1 MTCYFTTKG
10 TTNLFEFFKRL
21 TRNDR
26 VGRSFIDENGLQIVS
41 TLSANDRGEVRAY
54 VQEFMGH
61 ELAHV
66 RYFMRDKEG
75 RARPTKKGIA
85 VDVRELPRLAEAV
98 DALLAAA
105 GDRR

>member
-1 MTCYFTTKG
+1 
-10 TTNLFEFFKRL
+10 LFEFFRRL
-21 TRNDR
+21 TRRNG
-26 VGRSFIDENGLQIVS
+26 VGGRSFIDENGLRVVS
-41 TLSANDRGEVRAY
+41 TLSANERGELRAY
-54 VQEFMGH
+54 VQEFNGR

-66 RYFMRDKEG
+66 RQFMRDKQG

-85 VDVRELPRLAEAV
+85 VDVRELPKLADAV

>member
-1 MTCYFTTKG
+1 
-10 TTNLFEFFKRL
+10 LFEFFKRL
-21 TRNDR
+21 TPKDG
-26 VGRSFIDENGLQIVS
+26 VGRTFVDENGLRVVS
-41 TLSANDRGEVRAY
+41 TLAENGRGELRAY
-54 VQEFMGH
+54 VQEFNGR

-66 RYFMRDKEG
+66 RHFMRDKEG

-85 VDVRELPRLAEAV
+85 VDVRELPKLAEAV

>member
-1 MTCYFTTKG
+1 
-10 TTNLFEFFKRL
+10 LFEFFKRL
-21 TRNDR
+21 THKDR
-26 VGRSFIDENGLQIVS
+26 SGGSFIDENGLRVVS
-41 TLSANDRGEVRAY
+41 TLAGNGRGEVRAY
-54 VQEFMGH
+54 VQEFKGR

-66 RYFMRDKEG
+66 RYFMRDKDG

-85 VDVRELPRLAEAV
+85 VDVRELPKLAEAV